1 MPIHSNIQRYDCNIF
16 IFIKNT
22 LRDIRTR
29 INDNCNFFGHVLP
42 PCGFNIHIIW
52 FLRLDVNRF
61 TTYIFFRS
69 CEYSAILP
77 TKVASTAKRE
87 STSHGQLP
95 FILFPTKFCGYIALS
110 PFLETFMK
118 ISKEITVNAV
128 KIVDSAAATL

>member
-1 MPIHSNIQRYDCNIF
+1 M
-16 IFIKNT
+16 T
-22 LRDIRTR
+22 
-29 INDNCNFFGHVLP
+29 
-42 PCGFNIHIIW
+42 IIGTA
-52 FLRLDVNRF
+52 LCDA
-61 TTYIFFRS
+61 YFFRS

-95 FILFPTKFCGYIALS
+95 FVLFPTKFCGYIAIS

-128 KIVDSAAATL
+128 KIVDSAAATP